1 MVFCSAIKI
10 LYSRYKIRKIT
21 NDDDMDK
28 NRYCIIMAG
37 GQGTRLWPM
46 SRKSFP
52 KQFQD
57 VLGCGRTLLQLTYD
71 RYCRI
76 IPKENILV
84 STHVD
89 YTDIVREQLPEVPDT
104 QVIHEPAFRG
114 TAPSLANL
122 ACHIRSLNRNANIV
136 VAQSDQLVLDEAKFA
151 DTVLRGLDF
160 VAENNKL
167 VVIGIKPTCPET
179 RYGYIQVDGAPEEG
193 GFYKVRTFTEKPQ
206 YEFAKIFMESGEFY
220 WNSGLYIWNV
230 QTIID
235 TMSKYLPEMMRMLED
250 IYSAIPDR
258 NQRRMRGYE
267 VYTSF
272 PNASLDMSVMERAD
286 NVYLIPG
293 EFGWADI
300 GTWDTLYATLPKD
313 CDGNVTANSSVLK
326 YGCSNNLVVLPK
338 GKLAVIQGIENLL
351 VVDSGD
357 VLMICRKEDEK
368 DIRKFLNDA
377 KMKLGDKFA

>member
-1 MVFCSAIKI
+1 
-10 LYSRYKIRKIT
+10 
-21 NDDDMDK
+21 MDR

-46 SRKSFP
+46 SRRAFP

-57 VLGCGRTLLQLTYD
+57 VLGCGKTLLQMTYD
-71 RYCRI
+71 RYSRI

-89 YTDIVREQLPEVPDT
+89 YTGIVREQLPGVPDA
-104 QVIHEPAFRG
+104 QVIHEPAYRG

-122 ACHIRSLNRNANIV
+122 ACHIRSLNPKANIV
-136 VAQSDQLVLDEAKFA
+136 VAQSDQLVLDETKFA
-151 DTVLRGLDF
+151 DTVSRGLEF

-167 VVIGIKPTCPET
+167 VVIGIKPSCPET
-179 RYGYIQVDGAPEEG
+179 RYGYIQADGEPDEG
-193 GFYKVRTFTEKPQ
+193 GFYKVKTFTEKPQ
-206 YEFAKIFMESGEFY
+206 YEFARIFMESGEFY

-235 TMSKYLPEMMRMLED
+235 TMSKYLPEMMRMLEE

-258 NQRRMRGYE
+258 DQRRMRGHE
-267 VYTSF
+267 LYTSF

-286 NVYLIPG
+286 NVYLLAG
-293 EFGWADI
+293 DFGWADI
-300 GTWDTLYATLPKD
+300 GTWDTLYGTLPKD
-313 CDGNVTANSSVLK
+313 GDGNVTINSSVLK
-326 YGCSNNLVVLPK
+326 YDSHNNLIALPK
-338 GKLAVIQGIENLL
+338 GKLAVIQGVEDLL
-351 VVDSGD
+351 VVDSEN

-368 DIRKFLNDA
+368 EIRKFINDA

>member
-1 MVFCSAIKI
+1 
-10 LYSRYKIRKIT
+10 
-21 NDDDMDK
+21 MDK

-76 IPKENILV
+76 VPKENILV

-89 YTDIVREQLPEVPDT
+89 YTGLVREQLPDLPDT

-122 ACHIRSLNRNANIV
+122 ACHIRLLNPKANII
-136 VAQSDQLVLDEAKFA
+136 VAQSDQLVLNEEKFSEII
-151 DTVLRGLDF
+151 LRGFDF

-179 RYGYIQVDGAPEEG
+179 RYGYIQVDGAPDENS
-193 GFYKVRTFTEKPQ
+193 FYKVKTFTEKPQ

-235 TMSKYLPEMMRMLED
+235 TMSKFLPEMMRMLEE
-250 IYSAIPDR
+250 IYSEIPDR
-258 NQRRMRGYE
+258 NERRARGYE

-286 NVYLIPG
+286 NVYLLPG
-293 EFGWADI
+293 DFGWADI
-300 GTWDTLYATLPKD
+300 GTWDTLYGTLPKD
-313 CDGNVTANSSVLK
+313 ADGNVTPNSSVLK
-326 YGCSNNLVVLPK
+326 YESHNNLIVLPK
-338 GKLAVIQGIENLL
+338 GKLAVVQGVDGLL
-351 VVDSGD
+351 VVDSGN
-357 VLMICRKEDEK
+357 VLMICRKEDERE
-368 DIRKFLNDA
+368 IRKFLNDV
-377 KMKLGDKFA
+377 KMKLGDEYA